1 MYRKPCARTLD
12 RPILI
17 FGLEPEELV
26 LVGAVSGAILFLWDA
41 FPALGA
47 GAVLWIGLARV
58 KEGRPPGYL
67 FTLLHRTGLLRFLP
81 LRVPHLVRPSLPGA
95 RRLVRLSP
103 FRGNDDLV
111 PSYWAGKTLL

>member
-47 GAVLWIGLARV
+47 GAVLWIGLSRV

-67 FTLLHRTGLLRFLP
+67 FNLLHRTGLLRFLP
-81 LRVPHLVRPSLPGA
+81 LRVPHLVRPPLPGA
-95 RRLVRLSP
+95 LRRIRLSA
-103 FRGNDDLV
+103 FRGHDEL
-111 PSYWAGKTLL
+111 SASWWSGKPRL